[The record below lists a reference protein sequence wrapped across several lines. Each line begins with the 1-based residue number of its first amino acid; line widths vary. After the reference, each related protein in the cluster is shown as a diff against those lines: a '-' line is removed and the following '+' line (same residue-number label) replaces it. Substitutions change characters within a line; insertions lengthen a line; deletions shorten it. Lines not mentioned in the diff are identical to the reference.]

1 MMQRGIP
8 RSHIVYTVTRIRGQK
23 GRDEHRRRENVGRA
37 KGQCACFLKCDGAA
51 LGDFLRDDGR
61 RLGGGVA

>member
-1 MMQRGIP
+1 
-8 RSHIVYTVTRIRGQK
+8 VYTVTRIRGQR

-37 KGQCACFLKCDGAA
+37 KGQRACFLECDGAA

>member
-8 RSHIVYTVTRIRGQK
+8 RSHIVYTVTRIRGQR

-37 KGQCACFLKCDGAA
+37 KGQRACFLECDGAA